1 MHLFYGNDLGA
12 DSRPGNRNNPNNRP
26 PRLPDAAKATC
37 YACDLPVLEW
47 SIENHVT
54 MSAKNATHAII
65 YVASQF
71 ASGPRSPRLL
81 GRKKTGLR
89 LTLCLRSGEGEG
101 ASSWEERVKHFDDRV
116 RQIRLVQQLDLY
128 KVGREKVRPP
138 RDHDTRKGENA
149 RPDRPFLLRS
159 RTPPKT
165 VERRRGEA
173 SESSP
178 SIRQM
183 ADRET
188 TASQDATH
196 NV

>member
-1 MHLFYGNDLGA
+1 M
-12 DSRPGNRNNPNNRP
+12 
-26 PRLPDAAKATC
+26 
-37 YACDLPVLEW
+37 
-47 SIENHVT
+47 
-54 MSAKNATHAII
+54 
-65 YVASQF
+65 
-71 ASGPRSPRLL
+71 
-81 GRKKTGLR
+81 
-89 LTLCLRSGEGEG
+89 
-101 ASSWEERVKHFDDRV
+101 KHFDDRV

-128 KVGREKVRPP
+128 KVGRDKVRPP

-165 VERRRGEA
+165 VERRRGAA